1 MDISKIIQPKSD
13 QQNFDD
19 YIAGPKT
26 VVVSDV
32 KVLDSDQQPLELH
45 LTEFPGRPYKPNL
58 SMRRVL
64 IGIWGNGVSSYVGR
78 SLRLYGDPTVKFGK
92 HEVGGIKI
100 SHLSHIDEPKTVMLT
115 VTRGKKEPFTVQPL
129 VSVEDAAGWLLE
141 ASTVDA
147 LQKAW
152 GRIQFEGMAG
162 VPELVKIKDDRK
174 GELS

>member
-13 QQNFDD
+13 QQNYDD

-26 VVVSDV
+26 VTVSDV
-32 KVLDSDQQPLELH
+32 RVLETDQPLELH

-64 IGIWGNGVSSYVGR
+64 IGIWGNGVSSYIGR

-92 HEVGGIKI
+92 YEVGGIKI
-100 SHLSHIDEPKTVMLT
+100 SHLSHIDEPKTIMLT
-115 VTRGKKEPFTVQPL
+115 VTRGRKEPFTVQPL
-129 VSVEDAAGWLLE
+129 TTRDAAAAWLQA
-141 ASTVDA
+141 ASTMEE

-152 GRIQFEGMAG
+152 AAVQQAG
-162 VPELVKIKDDRK
+162 YAADLSGLKDARKQELT
-174 GELS
+174 